1 MIKNTSSIYY
11 PPGSVTTCATACA
24 PNGWVIC
31 DGGTF
36 DGTDIKY
43 TNLWT
48 VLGTTYG
55 GSNQSSFRVPNLGGR
70 TVAGRK
76 SSFAGT
82 GLDGP
87 VGSWT
92 GSTSTT
98 LTSGQTGVKS
108 HFHGVTDPG
117 HGAAHTITHT
127 MGTHTHTVKYIGV
140 NWDAKNADR
149 AFYEANGGN
158 PSTYPSSYTDVSL
171 SLNQVNSLTSLSV
184 NNNASAN
191 ASTSHTNTQP
201 SLSLNYIIKL

>member
-11 PPGSVTTCATACA
+11 PPGSVTTCATSYA
-24 PNGWVIC
+24 PVGWVIC
-31 DGGTF
+31 DGGTL
-36 DGTDIKY
+36 DGTDMKY

-87 VGSWT
+87 AGSWT

-98 LTSGQTGVKS
+98 LTSAQTGIKS
-108 HFHGVTDPG
+108 HYHGVTDPG
-117 HGAAHTITHT
+117 HGSAHTINSYVTIHKHT
-127 MGTHTHTVKYIGV
+127 QQYIIV
-140 NWDAKNADR
+140 YWDTKNADR
-149 AFYEANGGN
+149 DFYAANGNN
-158 PSTYPSSYTDVSL
+158 PSVYSSTYTNISL
-171 SLNQVNSLTSLSV
+171 SLNGVSNLTSLSI

-191 ASTSHTNTQP
+191 ASTSHTNIQP

>member
-11 PPGSVTTCATACA
+11 PPGSVTTCATTYA

-55 GSNQSSFRVPNLGGR
+55 GSNQSSFRVPNIGGR

-108 HFHGVTDPG
+108 HSHTVKDDG
-117 HGAAHTITHT
+117 HSHSISTT
-127 MGTHTHTVKYIGV
+127 MGTHTHNAQYGVV
-140 NWDAKNADR
+140 NWETKSANLLFYNAD
-149 AFYEANGGN
+149 GGN
-158 PSTYPSSYTDVSL
+158 PQVYPSTYTNVTVSL
-171 SLNQVNSLTSLSV
+171 TRVENLTSLSV
-184 NNNASAN
+184 NNNTSAN